1 MARRTVGRTLE
12 MGVAE
17 ATLAAARDHRA
28 LSHVGEVGEQDL
40 AVLLVDLRAGRH
52 LQHDIGAARAVAV
65 LAHPAAAVL
74 RLEML
79 LVAVIDER
87 VEPVDRLYDHVAA
100 LAAVA
105 AVRAAELDEFLA
117 PERHAAVPAV
127 AGADIH
133 LGFVEEFHDARY
145 AIADAKYESARGTR
159 AALKKFGQKLNRKG

>member
-100 LAAVA
+100 VA
-105 AVRAAELDEFLA
+105 
-117 PERHAAVPAV
+117 AV

-133 LGFVEEFHDARY
+133 LGFIEELHDARY
-145 AIADAKYESARGTR
+145 AITGAKYESARGRSPR
-159 AALKKFGQKLNRKG
+159 AALKKFGQKLAGREVSVGRGQGGPCLTDAAQ

>member
-65 LAHPAAAVL
+65 LA
-74 RLEML
+74 
-79 LVAVIDER
+79 
-87 VEPVDRLYDHVAA
+87 
-100 LAAVA
+100 AVA

-133 LGFVEEFHDARY
+133 LGFIEEFHDARY
-145 AIADAKYESARGTR
+145 AITGAKYESARGRSPR
-159 AALKKFGQKLNRKG
+159 AALKKFGQKLAGREVSVGRGQGGPCLTDAAQ